1 MLQKLQIRNY
11 ALIDSLD
18 IEFGKGLNIITGE
31 TGAGKSIIMGA
42 LSLILGQR
50 VENKFFFDESK
61 KCIIEG
67 VFQIQD
73 YKLEEFF
80 KEFDL
85 DFDNTTYLRREI
97 STDGKSRAFIND
109 TPVTLS
115 ILKSLGENLIDIHS
129 QHATLQLGNTDFQL
143 HILDSV
149 GNLHDNR
156 KVFSEVYSS
165 YKKSS
170 QELKRLEDLNRQNA
184 TELDFK
190 QYLLNELNDANLKEG
205 EQVALEEEL
214 GVLENAEEI
223 KLNIHSA
230 IELFDQPENSLIERL
245 KQIHQYI
252 LKTTRFSPH
261 FNEISERIHALV
273 VESRDISD
281 ELSRNLD
288 SIQID
293 EERIA
298 LVQERLNLLYSLQQ
312 KHRVDSVEDLI
323 SLQDEFQA
331 YVNET
336 ENQDSSIE
344 NLKKEVAKLK
354 SELLRKAEDLHKM
367 RAQQIPEVVSFIQ
380 QRLQHV
386 GMPDSQI
393 EIQLHL
399 LEFEAFKPFGGDQ
412 IQMLF
417 SSNKGQAP
425 QPVGKVASGGE
436 LSRLMLSI
444 KSLIAERTSLP
455 TIIFDEIDTG
465 ISGEVAL
472 RVGDVMEGL
481 GNHMQVIA
489 ISHLPQISSKGT
501 HHFKVFKSNESERTQ
516 TYVNLLNQ
524 EERVEEIAQM
534 LSGSN
539 PTEAAREHARA
550 LLRLELGA

>member
-214 GVLENAEEI
+214 QVLENAEEI

-550 LLRLELGA
+550 LLHLELGA